1 MAGQRSAA
9 AGERRL
15 AAALSAIEAR
25 FGRGVVERLRE
36 VRPRYD
42 TRTIPSGSLGLDLAT
57 GLGGLP
63 RGQLTELLGTTS
75 SGKTALLYAALAATQ
90 RQGGIAALIDAEGTA
105 DAEALRACGIDLDE
119 LLIAQPTS
127 AADAFLLLAILAR
140 CGGLD
145 ALGLAS
151 VAALRDLP
159 LATAPTSAAAEPRAY
174 DLARLVAR
182 GLRVLM
188 AGLRDGPTAI
198 IVTNELLPHLP
209 GYRSLGGLALR
220 HYAALRVAV
229 EPQEL
234 LWDIAGGVRALRVR
248 LAIVKHKLGTPGGQ
262 AEVEVAVGQGID
274 RAGELLHLAL
284 AAGLI
289 ARDDLGFLY
298 GEEPLGRSIAAA
310 RRRLLADPAL
320 AGALAAAIRAAH
332 RRSTAA

>member
-1 MAGQRSAA
+1 MARQRSAA
-9 AGERRL
+9 ARERRL
-15 AAALSAIEAR
+15 AAALRAVEAR

-42 TRTIPSGSLGLDLAT
+42 PRAVPSGSLSLDLAT

-63 RGQLTELLGTTS
+63 RGRLTELLGAPS

-90 RQGGIAALIDAEGTA
+90 RQGGLAALIDAEGTT
-105 DAEALRACGIDLDE
+105 DAAALHACGVDLDG
-119 LLIAQPTS
+119 LLIARPTS
-127 AADAFLLLAILAR
+127 ATDAFLLLTILAR

-145 ALGLAS
+145 VLGLAS

-188 AGLRDGPTAI
+188 AGLRDGPTAV
-198 IVTNELLPHLP
+198 IVTNDLVPHLP
-209 GYRSLGGLALR
+209 GYRSVGGLALR

-248 LAIVKHKLGTPGGQ
+248 LAIVKHKLGAPGGR
-262 AEVEVAVGQGID
+262 AEVEVAVGQGLD
-274 RAGELLHLAL
+274 REGELLQLAL
-284 AAGLI
+284 AAGLV
-289 ARDDLGFLY
+289 ARDDLGYLY
-298 GEEPLGRSIAAA
+298 GEEPLGRSIGAA

-320 AGALAAAIRAAH
+320 AEGLASDIKAAH
-332 RRSTAA
+332 RRSTEA